1 MDTSLTS
8 VADFK
13 YLEMNKNNYKKMHN
27 NINLKIADRN
37 MGIIKMFLHQYSS
50 YK

>member
-13 YLEMNKNNYKKMHN
+13 YLEMNNYKKMHD

-37 MGIIKMFLHQYSS
+37 KGIIKMFLHQYFS